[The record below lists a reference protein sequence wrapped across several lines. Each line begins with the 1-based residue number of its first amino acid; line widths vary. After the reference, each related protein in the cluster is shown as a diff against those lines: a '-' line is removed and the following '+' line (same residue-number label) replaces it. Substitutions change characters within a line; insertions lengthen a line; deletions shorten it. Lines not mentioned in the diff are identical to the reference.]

1 MTNLKS
7 LLQKAYPNETDEILS
22 GLSSL
27 RFTTFRVNTIKS
39 TVNNIKAVLQRE
51 NIKFW
56 QPKFSDKAFI
66 IDQTN
71 ASKIKELD
79 IFKNGEIYMQSLSS
93 MLPPI
98 VLNPQ
103 AGENILDMA
112 AAPGGKTTQMAAI
125 SENKAPITACEKN
138 KIRADRLQYNLK
150 LQGATSVFVM
160 RQNAIDLNDMFSFD
174 KILLDTPCSGSGTLK
189 SADEFDFFLFERL
202 VKTQEKLLQKAVKLL
217 KAGGELVYSTCSVL
231 KEENE
236 EQIAKVLKNKSM
248 QIVPIDKSMFP
259 DATFLPTSIDG
270 TVCLCPDQNFEGF
283 FVAKLRKKIRNTY

>member
-1 MTNLKS
+1 MTDLKS
-7 LLQKAYPNETDEILS
+7 LLQKAYPNEADQILS

-39 TVNNIKAVLQRE
+39 TANNIKAVLQRE

-56 QPKFSDKAFI
+56 QPKLSDKAFI

-160 RQNAIDLNDMFSFD
+160 RQNAIDLNDMFSFN

-231 KEENE
+231 KQENE
-236 EQIAKVLKNKSM
+236 EQIAKVLKNKFM
-248 QIVPIDKSMFP
+248 QIVPIDKSLFP
-259 DATFLPTSIDG
+259 DATFLPTTIDG

-283 FVAKLRKKIRNTY
+283 FVAKLRKN

>member
-236 EQIAKVLKNKSM
+236 EQIDKFLKNKSM
-248 QIVPIDKSMFP
+248 QIVPIDKNMFP

-283 FVAKLRKKIRNTY
+283 FVAKLRKK